1 MLSKN
6 LTEIGKE
13 GNPAYECWLNYR
25 PVEAP
30 IAEAYKALCRFV
42 HVSGSSPVLNSAASE
57 LALGLESILGIL
69 PEKGQGYDG
78 ITLTTAEKTDL
89 LTPSEKDQILP
100 EGFMIRHHPQGFV
113 IAGKDDR
120 GILYGVFAFLRLLQ
134 LKTAPEAMNRV
145 ENPANMLRMVNHWDN
160 IDGSVERG
168 YAGKSIYFRNN
179 QFIMDVKRLRDY
191 ARLLASVGINAVVIN
206 NVNVHYHETLLIDRY
221 LPDVVKVAE
230 IFRLYGVTLY
240 LSINYSSPIQ
250 LGGLDNADPLDPTVQ
265 AWWCEKARQIYQQI
279 PDLGGFLVKAD
290 SENRPG
296 PFTYGRN
303 HADGANMLAKAL
315 EPFGGIV
322 IWRCFVYNCRQ
333 DWRDRVTDRANAAYD
348 NFMPL
353 DGKFMDNVVLQ
364 IKNGPMDF
372 QVREPVSPL
381 FGGLRH
387 TNQVLELQITQ
398 EYTGQQKHVCY
409 LIPMWKE
416 VLDFDTHADG
426 SGSTVKKI
434 VGGKLF
440 PQKYCGVAAV
450 SNIGDDMNWT
460 GHILAQAN
468 LYGYG
473 RLIWDTSID
482 STALAEEWI
491 RLTFGESQKVKQ
503 IITEILM
510 NSWPAYENY
519 TSPLGI
525 GWMVNP
531 NHHYG
536 PSVDGY
542 EYSAWGTYHRADR
555 FGIGVDRTVQNGTGN
570 AGRYYPENAQRY
582 NSMENCPEEL
592 LLFFHHVSY
601 DYRLKSGKTLIQHI
615 YDTHFEGA
623 RQAEQ
628 FKAQWLE
635 LKGLI
640 DEERFEHVLARLE
653 IQVKDAAEWRDVVNS
668 YFFRKTG
675 IPDEKGRKI
684 F

>member
-1 MLSKN
+1 MIHTNVKQTGN
-6 LTEIGKE
+6 ER
-13 GNPAYECWLNYR
+13 NPAYECWLSYR
-25 PVEAP
+25 PINDP
-30 IAEAYKALCRFV
+30 IVDEYRLLCKFIT
-42 HVSGSSPVLNSAASE
+42 VSENSPILQAAAGE
-57 LALGLESILGIL
+57 LSLGLASILGIL
-69 PEKGQGYDG
+69 PEKGQGAEG
-78 ITLTTAEKTDL
+78 ITLIHAEKTEL
-89 LTPSEKDQILP
+89 LTSSEKDLIFD
-100 EGFMIRHHPQGFV
+100 EGFMIKYHPQGFV

-134 LKTAPEAMNRV
+134 LKTPPDAINRV
-145 ENPANMLRMVNHWDN
+145 ENPASMLRMVNHWDN

-168 YAGKSIYFRNN
+168 YAGKSIFFKNN
-179 QFIMDVKRLRDY
+179 QFILDIKRLRDY
-191 ARLLASVGINAVVIN
+191 ARLLASVGLNAVVIN
-206 NVNVHYHETLLIDRY
+206 NVNVHFYETLLIEDY
-221 LPDVVKVAE
+221 LPDVAKVAE
-230 IFRLYGVTLY
+230 VFRQYGVKLY
-240 LSINYSSPIQ
+240 LSVNYSSPIQ
-250 LGGLDNADPLDPTVQ
+250 LGGMDNADPLNPAVQ
-265 AWWCEKARQIYQQI
+265 NWWCEKTRKIYQHI

-322 IWRCFVYNCRQ
+322 IWRCFVYNCKQ

-381 FGGLRH
+381 FGGLKH

-416 VLDFDTHADG
+416 VLDFDTWAGG

-440 PQKYCGVAAV
+440 PQKYCGIAAV
-450 SNIGDDMNWT
+450 CNVGDELNWT

-473 RLIWDTSID
+473 RLVWNTDAGSSELTN
-482 STALAEEWI
+482 EWI
-491 RLTFGESQKVKQ
+491 RLTFGDSEKVAG
-503 IITEILM
+503 IVSDILL
-510 NSWPAYENY
+510 NSWKAYENY

-555 FGIGVDRTVQNGTGN
+555 FGIGVDRTVRTGTGN
-570 AGRYYPENAQRY
+570 AGRYYPPNAQLY

-592 LLFFHHVSY
+592 LLFFHHVPY

-623 RQAEQ
+623 GQAEQ

-640 DEERFEHVLARLE
+640 DDERFLHVLGRLE
-653 IQVKDAAEWRDVVNS
+653 VQVKDAAEWRDVVNS

-675 IPDEKGRKI
+675 IPDEKGRMI
-684 F
+684 Y